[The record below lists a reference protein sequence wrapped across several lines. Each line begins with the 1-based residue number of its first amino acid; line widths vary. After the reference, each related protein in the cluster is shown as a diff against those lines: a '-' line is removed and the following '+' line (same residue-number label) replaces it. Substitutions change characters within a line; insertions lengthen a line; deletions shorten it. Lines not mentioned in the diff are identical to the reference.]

1 MKPIR
6 YNKQYLDNNDKKS
19 IIKALNQNLI
29 TGGQSVDDFEKKL
42 KKFLN
47 VKFASTCSNGTAG
60 LHLAL
65 RQ

>member
-29 TGGQSVDDFEKKL
+29 TGGQSVDILKKL

-47 VKFASTCSNGTAG
+47 VKFKSTCSNGTADYI
-60 LHLAL
+60 
-65 RQ
+65 